1 MERDI
6 EPRAADALVRQ
17 GALAV
22 DVREPAELVED
33 GRIEGALHVPLG
45 DLAQRAEELPRDRTL
60 VMICRSGT
68 RSAMATE
75 ALRASGYDAYNVD
88 GGILRWERD
97 GLPVARNP

>member
-6 EPRAADALVRQ
+6 EPRAAEALVQQ

-22 DVREPAELVED
+22 DVREASELAED
-33 GRIEGALHVPLG
+33 GRIDAALHVPLG
-45 DLAQRAEELPRDRTL
+45 DLAERARELPRDRTL
-60 VMICRSGT
+60 VMICRSGA

-75 ALRASGYDAYNVD
+75 ALRASGYDAYNVE

-97 GLPVARNP
+97 GLPVDRNP